1 MDEQRKIIAIPEPN
15 EKIEKIKQKYGNL
28 EMNDKTASKI
38 RKLEITNKILKA
50 VTAVVGIATT
60 VNYFVPDMLPFVDEA
75 LLTGVTALLGTSTK
89 IVENKIEDLAN
100 SGQTQMQKDEINGLA
115 SDFMNVV
122 TNIKNK
128 KNKGI
133 TV

>member
-1 MDEQRKIIAIPEPN
+1 MDEQRKIIAIPETN

-89 IVENKIEDLAN
+89 IVENKIDDLAKTGSTKVQGEEVKN
-100 SGQTQMQKDEINGLA
+100 LVN
-115 SDFMNVV
+115 DFDNVFSQ
-122 TNIKNK
+122 IKAK
-128 KNKGI
+128 KRKK
-133 TV
+133 